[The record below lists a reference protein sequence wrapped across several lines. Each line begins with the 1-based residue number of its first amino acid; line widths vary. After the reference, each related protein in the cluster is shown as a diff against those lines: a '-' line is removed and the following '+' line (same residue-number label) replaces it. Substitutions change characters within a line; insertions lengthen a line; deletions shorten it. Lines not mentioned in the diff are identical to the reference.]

1 MSHSSRLTAD
11 ERRHAIVAVATKVFA
26 EKGFHGTTTRELAK
40 AARVSEALLYK
51 HFPSKESLFTAMLE
65 TGAKGA
71 LSAVF
76 KRIMTLEPSTSTL
89 VIMVHFMISYYALGD
104 AANSPT
110 SAINILQVRSLLADG
125 EFVRL
130 RHKRFARAWIG
141 KFDECLTRA
150 IKAGDVRE
158 SPVRR
163 DLRVWFIQHIA
174 FSLMLNLHP
183 KTPAIDYDAD
193 RESLIE
199 QATWFAL
206 LGVGF
211 REQAIRRYFDPKAL
225 ARLTSSLDQADERA

>member
-1 MSHSSRLTAD
+1 MSNSSRLTAD
-11 ERRHAIVAVATKVFA
+11 ERRSAIVEAATKVFA
-26 EKGFHGTTTRELAK
+26 ENGFHGTTTRELAR
-40 AARVSEALLYK
+40 AAGVSEALLYK

-65 TGAKGA
+65 TGATGA

-76 KRIMTLEPSTSTL
+76 KRIMALEPSTSTL

-104 AANSPT
+104 AADSST
-110 SAINILQVRSLLADG
+110 SAMNILQVRSLLADG

-130 RHKRFARAWIG
+130 RHKRFAPAWIA
-141 KFDECLTRA
+141 KFNECLKRA
-150 IKAGDVRE
+150 TKAGVIGG

-163 DLRVWFIQHIA
+163 DLRVWFVQHLA

-193 RESLIE
+193 RETLIE

-211 REQAIRRYFDPKAL
+211 REEAIRRYFDPNAL
-225 ARLTSSLDQADERA
+225 ARLSQ